1 MKNSDTL
8 KFFQEIIAAK
18 PEAGVEK
25 YGQDNSAIDAE
36 FIKNY
41 LSPTTIL
48 LDIGSGTGLIVNKI
62 QSFVSGITA
71 VEPFKGFS
79 QYIDQNPHIAIVNK
93 SAFEFE
99 TKTLYDVLTLFGVM
113 HYLNAAEALEL
124 YKKCYSWTK
133 PGGIV
138 IVKNQ
143 FGVKEDVVVAG
154 YSENLK
160 TNYYAQYR
168 HIQGEINTLN
178 EIGFKNIQHFDI
190 YPPECNKWDNT
201 HFYAIVAT
209 R

>member
-8 KFFQEIIAAK
+8 KFFQEIIDAK

-36 FIKNY
+36 FIKDY
-41 LSPTTIL
+41 LKPTTIL

-62 QSFVSGITA
+62 QTLVSSITV
-71 VEPFKGFS
+71 VEPFKEFS
-79 QYIDQNPHIAIVNK
+79 QYIDQKPHIAIVNR

-99 TKTLYDVLTLFGVM
+99 TATHYDVLTLFGVM

-133 PGGIV
+133 PGGTI

-154 YSENLK
+154 YSDNLK
-160 TNYYAQYR
+160 TNYYAHYR
-168 HIQGEINTLN
+168 HIQGEINTLK

-201 HFYAIVAT
+201 HFYAIVAN